1 MLQVSWNLLHTRTRS
16 GVCCGVC
23 KHLFIRLSP
32 QLLDFSFRLD
42 EAAHLDYERA
52 HIALEPLAVGAVEL
66 GRQAVARREP
76 RERSR
81 EAIPPRL
88 AAQLG
93 VLRQKGLRVL
103 REALRVAHDECQQRI
118 GADVQPRIR

>member
-76 RERSR
+76 RERSC
-81 EAIPPRL
+81 EARWAVEGVPPKRWMWNDAML
-88 AAQLG
+88 DNQKTVHQL
-93 VLRQKGLRVL
+93 
-103 REALRVAHDECQQRI
+103 
-118 GADVQPRIR
+118 